1 MCLAAKIIYSMAELT
16 SSYFD
21 PRRLDII
28 AMVEMEIAV
37 SALDFYSRLQT
48 HLGTLV
54 ESQHASIQIA
64 AGEVARAI
72 GSGHRI
78 WIAQTS
84 HCLHGE
90 ATYRAGGFMAA
101 HILEDPIVLEPGDVV
116 IEGTPAGTST
126 LAIDIALQA
135 KERGAYLIA
144 LTQRVFEDDD
154 RILLQH
160 PQQLRLSSIADLVVD
175 LGGSYGDGELDLRE
189 TGVRIIPSSGIT
201 GMVAMWMIFA
211 EAVEMLASQ
220 GVTPKMWQSMLVPG
234 AIERNTRLR
243 TDYLRS
249 SSGLEEL
256 DTP

>member
-1 MCLAAKIIYSMAELT
+1 MSATAFLDRIQDHLT
-16 SSYFD
+16 NLESTQL
-21 PRRLDII
+21 PQIRL
-28 AMVEMEIAV
+28 
-37 SALDFYSRLQT
+37 
-48 HLGTLV
+48 
-54 ESQHASIQIA
+54 A

-72 GSGHRI
+72 GSGNRI
-78 WIAQTS
+78 WLAQTS

-101 HILEDPIVLEPGDVV
+101 HILEDPIVLQPGDVV

-154 RILLQH
+154 QILLQH
-160 PQQLRLSSIADLVVD
+160 PDQLRLSSIADLVID
-175 LGGSYGDGELDLRE
+175 LGGSYGDGELELLD

-211 EAVEMLASQ
+211 EAVDILTSQ
-220 GVTPKMWQSMLVPG
+220 GLMPVMWQSMLVPG
-234 AIERNTRLR
+234 ALERNAALR
-243 TDYLRS
+243 ARYLQTGAGFEVVPD
-249 SSGLEEL
+249 SGGPAGE
-256 DTP
+256 